1 MKFFIDILK
10 GMVIG
15 LANIIPG
22 VSGGT
27 MMVSMGIYDTLIYCI
42 THLFKQFKK
51 SLMTLLPFVVGMIA
65 ALAILSNVI
74 TWALMDEFAAL
85 PTNTLFIG
93 LILGG
98 LPAIFKQIKGSKK
111 RDSILGGI
119 LFVLFFALVIFMATL
134 KETQD
139 TGAVI
144 SLSVLEVLKLTLMGC
159 IASATMVIPGVS
171 GSMMLMLMG
180 YYYPVIG
187 AIKNLINAL
196 VALDGGAILY
206 NVGILLPFG
215 IGVVIGIFAIAK
227 LIEIL
232 LAKWKC
238 ITYGA
243 ILGLV
248 VASPF
253 AILMGL
259 SLPGFNLVQVIVS
272 VLTFILGFAA
282 AWLLARKDEKPAACY
297 LTIENAPVCNGQRRF
312 FDAADA
318 AG

>member
-1 MKFFIDILK
+1 MKFLVDILK

-51 SLMTLLPFVVGMIA
+51 SIMTLLPFAIGMVA
-65 ALAILSNVI
+65 ALVILSNVI
-74 TWALMDEFAAL
+74 TWALTDSFASL

-98 LPAIFKQIKGSKK
+98 LPAILKQLKGSKK
-111 RDSILGGI
+111 RDSIIGGV
-119 LFVLFFALVIFMATL
+119 LFVAFFALVIFMATL

-139 TGAVI
+139 TGMVI
-144 SLSVLEVLKLTLMGC
+144 SLSVLEIVKLFFMGC
-159 IASATMVIPGVS
+159 VASATMVIPGVS

-180 YYYPVIG
+180 YYYPVVG
-187 AIKNLINAL
+187 AIKNLMSAL
-196 VALDGGAILY
+196 VALNGSAILY

-215 IGVVIGIFAIAK
+215 IGVVVGIFAIAK
-227 LIEIL
+227 LIEVL

-259 SLPGFNLVQVIVS
+259 NIPGFNLVQVIVS
-272 VLTFILGFAA
+272 VVTFIVGFAA
-282 AWLLARKDEKPAACY
+282 AWLLARKDEKPAA
-297 LTIENAPVCNGQRRF
+297 
-312 FDAADA
+312 
-318 AG
+318 